1 MELIRL
7 EKYRLSRSRRK
18 ANKPVITICAPAYHP
33 KLYLGGSLRKLIEEN
48 QYRYVDIYTSP
59 DYRVV
64 KLIFLKEPTDK
75 NSFSLMKGSRS
86 YVLHCKSL
94 MRIYLEK
101 GIKRPAKIE
110 VEGNEVTVW
119 WW

>member
-18 ANKPVITICAPAYHP
+18 ANKPVITISAPEHNP
-33 KLYLGGSLRKLIEEN
+33 RLYLGGSLRKLIEEN

-59 DYRVV
+59 DHRVV
-64 KLIFLKEPTDK
+64 KMVFLREPTDK
-75 NSFSLMKGSRS
+75 NSFSLIKSQRS
-86 YVLHCKSL
+86 HVLSCKYL
-94 MRIYLEK
+94 IRTYLEK
-101 GIKRPAKIE
+101 GIRRPVKIE
-110 VEGNEVTVW
+110 VEGNEVTAW